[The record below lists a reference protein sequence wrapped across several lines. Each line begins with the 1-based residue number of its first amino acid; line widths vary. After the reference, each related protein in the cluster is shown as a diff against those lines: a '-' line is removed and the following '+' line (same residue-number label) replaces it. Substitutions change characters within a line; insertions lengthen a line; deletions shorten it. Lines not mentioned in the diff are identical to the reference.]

1 MGWRDFN
8 IGNLSA
14 MENGDLGPVE
24 VKMKQIIEEQDAVKM
39 DKDDFWLSWLCF
51 ED

>member
-1 MGWRDFN
+1 
-8 IGNLSA
+8 

-39 DKDDFWLSWLCF
+39 DKD
-51 ED
+51 EDRARQGRLQNLESCIISG